1 MLKCR
6 RSHAEVTLL
15 LTTYRILNFG
25 YFSYGGYRKYLNST
39 ISGGNWESN
48 PVSIVPNTIAEPFS
62 DEVTKFVTTVS
73 REK

>member
-1 MLKCR
+1 MLKCW

-15 LTTYRILNFG
+15 LTTYRIFKLG

-39 ISGGNWESN
+39 ISGGNWELN
-48 PVSIVPNTIAEPFS
+48 PERLFPITSA
-62 DEVTKFVTTVS
+62 DHQREVTKFVTTVS